1 MINSTRKTEM
11 TDTNKTD
18 QEALSSLSDLSV
30 KLERMP
36 LTPDE
41 YTKLLIEAM
50 GGKYVG
56 CAFGN
61 SGVDLLPSEDNRWAF
76 ESLAKM
82 RSNVKLTGSL

>member
-1 MINSTRKTEM
+1 MNEQEGFVIKTRPASAQSRL
-11 TDTNKTD
+11 TD
-18 QEALSSLSDLSV
+18 V
-30 KLERMP
+30 LERMP

-50 GGKYVG
+50 SGKYVG

-61 SGVDLLPSEDNRWAF
+61 SGVDLLPTEDNRWAF

-82 RSNVKLTGSL
+82 RSN